1 MLSKRWLG
9 PVAASPVA
17 VVMAPARAAGRSGGR
32 RVFRLL
38 LPSLA
43 VALFVNVLPGVAQAA
58 VAAPQGSV
66 MAWGYNGG
74 GELGDGT
81 TISRTSPVAVSGLSS
96 GVVAV
101 AGGRLHSLALKS
113 DGSVWAWGYNL
124 QGQLGDG
131 TTINRTSPVAV
142 SGLSSGV
149 VAVAGGSG
157 DHSLALKA
165 DGSVWSWGYNSQ
177 GQLGDGT
184 TINRTSPVAVSGLSS
199 GVVAVAGGGYHSLA
213 LKADGSV
220 WAWGDN
226 FSGQLGDGTGL
237 NRTSPVAVSGLSSG
251 VVAVAGGGVHSLAL
265 KSDGSVVAWGFN
277 AQGELGDGTT
287 TNRFS
292 PVAVSGLSSGVVAV
306 AGGGSH
312 SLALKADG
320 FVWSWGYNA
329 EGELGD
335 GTTINRT
342 SPVAVS
348 GLSSGVVAVAGGGS
362 HSLALKADGSV
373 WAWGDNSF
381 GQLGD
386 GTTINRTSPV
396 AVSGL
401 SGVLAVA
408 GGGGHSLAA
417 VTPAALVSIALTPTN
432 PVLEPSGTQQFTAT
446 GTYSDSTTADLTR
459 LVTWSSGT
467 PAVASFLS
475 YAGGLATAL
484 ANGTSTITASLNG
497 VSGTTL
503 LTVHSLTAIVVTPAN
518 PGSAPG
524 GTLYFTATGTYSDST
539 TADLTGLVTWSSGT
553 PAVASISSG
562 GLATAL
568 ANGTSTITASLGPVS
583 GTTLFTVLSLTGI
596 VVTPVNPVLALG
608 GTQQFKATGTYSDGT
623 TTDLTC
629 SWGVI
634 WSSSTPAVASID
646 NCGLATALAN
656 GTSSITA
663 SWFKPG
669 PTSGTTLLTVGDT
682 DLGLTGVPANVTVN
696 VTGPLGAVVTYAAPT
711 AIDEA
716 GDSLAP
722 TVSCT
727 PGSGSTF
734 VTGTTTVTCTAT
746 SADDSPSTVS
756 GTFTV
761 TVVASPAGISN
772 VVGQFLAAG
781 SINNSGIASALSAKL
796 TAAQNAIAAGNLKTA
811 INILSAFI
819 DQAQAQNGKHIL
831 AASTLNGV
839 TFSPSAVLIADARS
853 LIDSLTATTVPN
865 PITGTVVT
873 STGAAAPGATVSLVD
888 SNGAIV
894 ATATSDVTGFYFF
907 ATTGL
912 LSTGVTYSVSVT
924 GFPAGFTSSS
934 PQVQTFTWVGSS
946 ISFSNF
952 TLT

>member
-1 MLSKRWLG
+1 MKWRAVLGLSIGLLIATAQ
-9 PVAASPVA
+9 PALADVAGTWSPTGSMTA
-17 VVMAPARAAGRSGGR
+17 ARSHFTAK
-32 RVFRLL
+32 L
-38 LPSLA
+38 LPSGKVLVAGGIDCGSCSFVPVASAELYDPVTGTWSATGNMTAARADHTATLLPTGKVLVNGGDGGVIGGLASAELYDPAAGTWSPTGSMTEARIYNTATLLPRTGQVLVAGYGCCIVPVVTAELYDIATGTWSPTGSMTALRLRHTATLLPSGQVLVAGSEANGGVA
-43 VALFVNVLPGVAQAA
+43 VATAEIYSPEFGTWSATGSMTAPRILHTATLLPSGKVLVAGGIPGT
-58 VAAPQGSV
+58 GT
-66 MAWGYNGG
+66 
-74 GELGDGT
+74 LGT
-81 TISRTSPVAVSGLSS
+81 PVASAELYDPVFGTWSATGSMTAGRYVHTATLLSS
-96 GVVAV
+96 GKVLV
-101 AGGRLHSLALKS
+101 AGGAGGAGVILASAELYDPAAGTWSPTGSMTVPRILHTATVL
-113 DGSVWAWGYNL
+113 
-124 QGQLGDG
+124 
-131 TTINRTSPVAV
+131 TSGNV
-142 SGLSSGV
+142 L
-149 VAVAGGSG
+149 VAGGEVIG
-157 DHSLALKA
+157 AF
-165 DGSVWSWGYNSQ
+165 
-177 GQLGDGT
+177 
-184 TINRTSPVAVSGLSS
+184 PVASAELYTVR
-199 GVVAVAGGGYHSLA
+199 SL
-213 LKADGSV
+213 
-220 WAWGDN
+220 
-226 FSGQLGDGTGL
+226 TGI
-237 NRTSPVAVSGLSSG
+237 V
-251 VVAVAGGGVHSLAL
+251 
-265 KSDGSVVAWGFN
+265 
-277 AQGELGDGTT
+277 
-287 TNRFS
+287 
-292 PVAVSGLSSGVVAV
+292 
-306 AGGGSH
+306 
-312 SLALKADG
+312 
-320 FVWSWGYNA
+320 
-329 EGELGD
+329 
-335 GTTINRT
+335 
-342 SPVAVS
+342 
-348 GLSSGVVAVAGGGS
+348 
-362 HSLALKADGSV
+362 
-373 WAWGDNSF
+373 
-381 GQLGD
+381 
-386 GTTINRTSPV
+386 
-396 AVSGL
+396 
-401 SGVLAVA
+401 
-408 GGGGHSLAA
+408 
-417 VTPAALVSIALTPTN
+417 VTPAS
-432 PVLEPSGTQQFTAT
+432 PVLEPGGTQQFAAT
-446 GTYSDSTTADLTR
+446 GSYSDSTTADLTG
-459 LVTWSSGT
+459 LVTWSSST
-467 PAVASFLS
+467 AVVASIS
-475 YAGGLATAL
+475 SGGLATAL

-524 GTLYFTATGTYSDST
+524 GTLYFTATGTYSDSS

-553 PAVASISSG
+553 PALASISSG

-583 GTTLFTVLSLTGI
+583 GTTLFTVRSLTGI

-608 GTQQFKATGTYSDGT
+608 SSLQFKATGTYSDGT

-629 SWGVI
+629 GWGVI

-646 NCGLATALAN
+646 CGLATALAN

-669 PTSGTTLLTVGDT
+669 PASGTTLLTVGDT

-696 VTGPLGAVVTYAAPT
+696 LTGPLGAVVTYAAPT

-716 GDSLAP
+716 GDSPAP

-761 TVVASPAGISN
+761 TVVASPVGISN
-772 VVGQFLAAG
+772 VVGQLLAAG

-912 LSTGVTYSVSVT
+912 LSAGATYSVSVT
-924 GFPAGFTSSS
+924 GFPAGFTSSA
-934 PQVQTFTWVGSS
+934 PAVQTFTWTGSS